1 MWPVPFLTE
10 GLILGVLVAWF
21 RWRCEWP
28 AKLRVAVMLV
38 LCALILI
45 GCAHQPDARGLRTLP
60 EGDVMKT
67 KGSLDGR

>member
-10 GLILGVLVAWF
+10 GLIIGVLVAWF

-38 LCALILI
+38 LCALILV
-45 GCAHQPDARGLRTLP
+45 GCTTPAEPGAKAMRWQGACEICMRAT
-60 EGDVMKT
+60 
-67 KGSLDGR
+67 